1 MNLSDYKFQPDYN
14 KAYDNIAEDFYFPCM
29 RSSTSY
35 DRISGYFGSTIYII
49 AWGALKEFVNN
60 GGKIRIICSPYLS
73 DEDQEAIKDGYSSRV
88 DKIILQSIEKEID
101 EMFASDFLSAP
112 SRALSCLIALGVIDI
127 KIAIPGEVDNPDIR
141 RLFHDKVGI
150 FRDSTGSAV
159 GFRGPMNET
168 FKGLSSDGNTES
180 IDVFPNWEESKDA
193 LRCQRMIDYFA
204 KLWNKAVPGIAVFDF
219 PDAARKILQHK
230 AAGYNWQELVD
241 EVTVRI
247 SVADRWK
254 PDKSPAGKK
263 PRAHQ
268 IEALTLWEKHGRRG
282 IFEHATGSGKTFTAI
297 CAIRD
302 ALEKHESVLVL
313 VPSADLLN
321 QWDNELRENIKGLSV
336 DYLLCGDGNDAWKRA
351 GVLTMWT
358 QPGSEKNRIIIST
371 MDTATNDLF
380 LANISQGQHLMV
392 VADEVHRLGSQKRRK
407 FFDIETGARLGL
419 SATPIRYGDPEGT
432 ATILDYFGGI
442 VPPIFT
448 LADAIKQK
456 VLTPYFYSPQKIYLN
471 AFEQE
476 RWNAVT
482 IEINQLLGR
491 YSGSEKDTAKAM
503 KNAMKSRQVQIKMIE
518 RARIIKEASAKVQLA
533 LDVIQKNY
541 SEGQRWI
548 VYCDNKAQLEQVL
561 NRFLLNGYD
570 AYEYH
575 SEMQGDRK
583 QTLSYFSL
591 NGGIIVSIRC
601 LDEGVDIPETTHALI
616 LASSKNPR
624 EFIQRRGRILRRSE
638 GKHFAYLYDA
648 VVMPHCHHD
657 EGDRSTSIIE
667 SELARCIQFGE
678 MAENPACIT
687 DLKLIAVDFGVDIDK
702 CKGGYEEDDP
712 E

>member
-1 MNLSDYKFQPDYN
+1 MKLSDYRFQPDYN
-14 KAYDNIAEDFYFPCM
+14 KAFDNIAEDFYFPCM
-29 RSSTSY
+29 RSATSY

-73 DEDQEAIKDGYSSRV
+73 DEDQEAIKDGYTNRV
-88 DKIILQSIEKEID
+88 NEIILRSIEKEID

-127 KIAIPGEVDNPDIR
+127 KIAIPGDVDNPDIR

-150 FRDSTGSAV
+150 FSDSTGSAV

-180 IDVFPNWEESKDA
+180 IDVFPNWEDKKDA
-193 LRCQRMIDYFA
+193 LRCQRMIDYFSM
-204 KLWNKAVPGIAVFDF
+204 LWNKAVPGIAVYDF
-219 PDAARKILQHK
+219 PEAARRIIQQK
-230 AAGYNWQELVD
+230 ARGHNWQELLD
-241 EVTVRI
+241 EVAVRI
-247 SVADRWK
+247 SVTDRWK
-254 PDKSPAGKK
+254 PDKSPSGKK

-268 IEALTLWEKHGRRG
+268 IEALTAWEKNGRRG

-302 ALEKHESVLVL
+302 ALEKHEPVLVL
-313 VPSADLLN
+313 VPSADLLR
-321 QWDNELRENIKGLSV
+321 QWDDELKRNITGLSV
-336 DYLLCGDGNDAWKRA
+336 DYLLCGDGNNAWKRT
-351 GVLTMWT
+351 GVLSTWT
-358 QPGSEKNRIIIST
+358 QPGSTKNRIVIST
-371 MDTATNDLF
+371 MDSATNELF
-380 LANISQGQHLMV
+380 LSNLSQGQHLMV
-392 VADEVHRLGSQKRRK
+392 VADEVHRLGSQKRRQ
-407 FFDIETGARLGL
+407 FFEIEAGARLGL

-432 ATILDYFGGI
+432 AAIMEYFGGI
-442 VPPIFT
+442 VPPVFT
-448 LADAIKQK
+448 LADAIRQK

-471 AFEQE
+471 DDEQE
-476 RWNAVT
+476 RWNEITV
-482 IEINQLLGR
+482 EINRLLGR
-491 YSGSEKDTAKAM
+491 FSGSDKDINKAM
-503 KNAMKSRQVQIKMIE
+503 QKAFQNAQVQKKMID
-518 RARIIKEASAKVQLA
+518 RARIVKEASAKVQLA
-533 LDVIQKNY
+533 LDVIKANY
-541 SEGQRWI
+541 AEGQRWI
-548 VYCDNKAQLEQVL
+548 IYCDNQDQLKKVL
-561 NRFLLNGYD
+561 NLLLKNGYD

-575 SEMQGDRK
+575 SEMLGDRQ

-638 GKHFAYLYDA
+638 GKHFAYLFDA
-648 VVMPHCHHD
+648 VVMPISHHSEED
-657 EGDRSTSIIE
+657 KSTSIIE

-687 DLKLIAVDFGVDIDK
+687 DLKLIAVDFGIDIK
-702 CKGGYEEDDP
+702 NCKGGYEEDGT